1 MEQLLIEKYGPF
13 MDLCEMA
20 DLLKVQKDAIYKQA
34 ARGQLQ
40 LPYIKHGKKYL
51 FPTPEVAAYLES
63 KVINYPL

>member
-1 MEQLLIEKYGPF
+1 MENLLLEKYGPF
-13 MDLCEMA
+13 MDLPEIA
-20 DLLKVQKDAIYKQA
+20 QLLKVKKDSIYKQA